1 MDGNLIFDNKNFKRE
16 EYEFDGRKIIIRAYY
31 NLDYCSHPV
40 DSIQK
45 MNLFVP
51 EAYYNNEK
59 INGFSAETA
68 PIFMPNTVG
77 GYMPGP
83 ADKPG
88 LDSHSGRINSIFEAL
103 EHGYV
108 VASAGVRGRTTGKE
122 SKEFFQGGSATYTGE
137 NTGKMVGKAPAF
149 VVDMKAAVRYL
160 RHNRDTI
167 PGNKDRIFTN
177 GTSAGG
183 ALSALMGASG
193 DNPGYDKYLKEIGAA
208 EESDAIY
215 GASCYCPIHNLE
227 HADMAY
233 EWLFNKEDT
242 FHMSKK
248 VKTENGI
255 ERIPWDEKMSVEQMS
270 MSDEL
275 AGEFPKY
282 LNELGLKD
290 KDGTLL
296 RLENNGEGTF
306 KGAVKSLLI
315 ESAQKELDTHYYANR
330 GAWAIVENSQVENQD
345 FITIENGMV
354 KQFDFDG
361 YVRAITRMK
370 PVPAFDDLDLNS
382 PENEEFGDSNV
393 EARHFTKYA
402 FNHSNKKGEL
412 ASDELIRL
420 MNPTCMISDDKSY
433 VSPHWRIRHG
443 AYDRDT
449 SIAIPII
456 LKFMLENKG
465 INVDFFTPWGVP
477 HRGDYDL
484 DELFAWIDKVS
495 LA

>member
-255 ERIPWDEKMSVEQMS
+255 ERIPWAAPWIILIDNKKPAKKVLTGHLWKNIEISLRIKHSYYLMDILTAMRIQPVVDAIYDFYSHGGIDEVSCSNLYCRSTGHQ
-270 MSDEL
+270 
-275 AGEFPKY
+275 
-282 LNELGLKD
+282 
-290 KDGTLL
+290 
-296 RLENNGEGTF
+296 
-306 KGAVKSLLI
+306 
-315 ESAQKELDTHYYANR
+315 ELD
-330 GAWAIVENSQVENQD
+330 GIIS
-345 FITIENGMV
+345 
-354 KQFDFDG
+354 
-361 YVRAITRMK
+361 
-370 PVPAFDDLDLNS
+370 
-382 PENEEFGDSNV
+382 
-393 EARHFTKYA
+393 RH
-402 FNHSNKKGEL
+402 
-412 ASDELIRL
+412 
-420 MNPTCMISDDKSY
+420 
-433 VSPHWRIRHG
+433 
-443 AYDRDT
+443 DT
-449 SIAIPII
+449 
-456 LKFMLENKG
+456 
-465 INVDFFTPWGVP
+465 T
-477 HRGDYDL
+477 
-484 DELFAWIDKVS
+484 
-495 LA
+495 